1 MCDIEAEIK
10 KAILELKKTKNI
22 QEWFKNIDDS
32 IITDENIIKCIK
44 NCKSPVEIS
53 EKDDKIQEKIKT
65 IFNAFTLFKPQETR
79 ILILGQDPYPN
90 AERAH
95 GLAFSFGD
103 NKIPADDSLL
113 NIFKA
118 IKAYK
123 ENKTFDTVNVEEIKG
138 NIKKK
143 IQPWN
148 TNLKTWAGN
157 NGILLLNT
165 ALTYKENEKH
175 FNAWNPFIKQI
186 ISNLIDNMDKNNKL
200 AVFLWGV
207 PAQNLFYEAIN
218 ENEKL
223 KESFKDF
230 IKVYTKYS
238 KNQKGIVGKI
248 LIESYC
254 YQKDNLKIFLT
265 SHPSKQG
272 FWRGFKTIAPNHFDC
287 CDKFL
292 KINGKKTWFDFPEK
306 NEKH

>member
-1 MCDIEAEIK
+1 METIK
-10 KAILELKKTKNI
+10 KQIKNAINTITKDNYIKKWIDNKTKDLLVEN
-22 QEWFKNIDDS
+22 DD
-32 IITDENIIKCIK
+32 IIECIA
-44 NCKSPVEIS
+44 NCTSPVKIEDEEDTI
-53 EKDDKIQEKIKT
+53 IQEKIKT
-65 IFNAFTLFKPQETR
+65 IFNAFTLFKPEDTR

-175 FNAWNPFIKQI
+175 FNA
-186 ISNLIDNMDKNNKL
+186 
-200 AVFLWGV
+200 
-207 PAQNLFYEAIN
+207 
-218 ENEKL
+218 
-223 KESFKDF
+223 
-230 IKVYTKYS
+230 
-238 KNQKGIVGKI
+238 
-248 LIESYC
+248 
-254 YQKDNLKIFLT
+254 
-265 SHPSKQG
+265 
-272 FWRGFKTIAPNHFDC
+272 
-287 CDKFL
+287 
-292 KINGKKTWFDFPEK
+292 
-306 NEKH
+306 